1 MLTPARIRFLM
12 KGLAIAAFVV
22 FVVAVRVVSS
32 ARQELLQAEALL
44 TQGELDAA
52 VVHYRRAAR
61 WYAPGSP
68 YHVQALERLAQLGGD
83 AEAKGDVDRAL
94 HAYRSLR
101 GAILAT
107 RSLYIPESAR
117 LTAANQRIA
126 ALMAEL
132 PPPGMDAGK
141 SKAQLQHE
149 HRVLLEHIPG
159 PNVFWTCVLL
169 CGFLCWVSAAFAF
182 SLRAID
188 AHDQWVGIEARK
200 WGALIVLGFGL
211 FVLGMSL
218 A

>member
-1 MLTPARIRFLM
+1 MLSPPRIRWLL
-12 KGLAIAAFVV
+12 KGFAIAAFVL
-22 FVVAVRVVSS
+22 FVVALRVVSS
-32 ARQELLQAEALL
+32 ARQELLQAEASLA
-44 TQGELDAA
+44 QGELDAA

-68 YHVQALERLAQLGGD
+68 YHVRALERLMQLAHE
-83 AEAKGDVDRAL
+83 AEAKGDVARAL
-94 HAYRSLR
+94 HAYRALR
-101 GAILAT
+101 GAIMAT
-107 RSLYIPESAR
+107 RSLYVPERAR
-117 LTAANQRIA
+117 LSAANQHIA
-126 ALMAEL
+126 VLMAEL

-141 SKAQLQHE
+141 PKAQLQRE
-149 HRVLLEHIPG
+149 HQLLLERIPG

-188 AHDQWVGIEARK
+188 EHDRWVGAEARK